1 MGRKVTGWGLRRTR
15 QIQWNRKLVVSL
27 ISYHRQNWS
36 KRSPWT
42 WPSRRRQR
50 SIERLNEQKQYTL
63 FVRGKKTLIG
73 FVDYGNRKLT
83 HQRFRRKKA
92 EYFIKLFAS
101 ICRKTMIQIEPA
113 SICIAFDCFQWIL
126 RFLDPCKVRVNW
138 KAKNQGSLI
147 LKWFLRNSET
157 KVCSVDRGSSIF
169 SLKQSTSY
177 VSRFFMDSYWW
188 CFTINKQD
196 SFSEYLNDKTR

>member
-15 QIQWNRKLVVSL
+15 QIQWNRKLVVSS

-50 SIERLNEQKQYTL
+50 SIERLNEKKQYTL

-83 HQRFRRKKA
+83 HQRFRRQKA
-92 EYFIKLFAS
+92 EYSLSYSRLFV
-101 ICRKTMIQIEPA
+101 QIEPA

-138 KAKNQGSLI
+138 KAENQGSLI
-147 LKWFLRNSET
+147 LKWFLHNSET
-157 KVCSVDRGSSIF
+157 KVCSVDRDSSIA
-169 SLKQSTSY
+169 SLKA
-177 VSRFFMDSYWW
+177 
-188 CFTINKQD
+188 IN
-196 SFSEYLNDKTR
+196 